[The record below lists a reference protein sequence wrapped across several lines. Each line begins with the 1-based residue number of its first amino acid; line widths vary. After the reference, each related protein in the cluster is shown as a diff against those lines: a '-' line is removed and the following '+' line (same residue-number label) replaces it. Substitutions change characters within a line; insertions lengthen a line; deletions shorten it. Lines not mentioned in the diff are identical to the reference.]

1 MDFTIENDVLLG
13 YEGADE
19 YVTIPESV
27 TAIGAYAFMNN
38 ECLKGVTIPD
48 SVTSIG
54 KLAFHQCSNLTSINI
69 PEGVTRI
76 EKMVFSKCSSLT
88 QITLPSTVTSNA
100 GQHHGYGV
108 SAESGAEKEIGRA
121 ADRARKEKTSASN
134 K

>member
-48 SVTSIG
+48 SVTSI
-54 KLAFHQCSNLTSINI
+54 
-69 PEGVTRI
+69 

-121 ADRARKEKTSASN
+121 ADRARKAKTSGPN
-134 K
+134 E